1 MHINLQT
8 NEAFLGAQGD
18 MKKLELK
25 IRKSNFLF
33 NIISCMSGG
42 KLHPQKREFVVV
54 EVKNYR
60 LLENGKEEKVNI

>member
-1 MHINLQT
+1 
-8 NEAFLGAQGD
+8 

-33 NIISCMSGG
+33 NIIGCMSGG

-54 EVKNYR
+54 EVKNYQ

>member
-1 MHINLQT
+1 
-8 NEAFLGAQGD
+8 